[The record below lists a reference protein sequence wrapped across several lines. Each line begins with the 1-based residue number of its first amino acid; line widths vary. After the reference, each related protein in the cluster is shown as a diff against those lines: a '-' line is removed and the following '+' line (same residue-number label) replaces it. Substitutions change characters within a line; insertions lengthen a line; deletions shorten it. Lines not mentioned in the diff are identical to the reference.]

1 MFACGDTG
9 SAIASIDSALETGA
23 LDLGHLELIRS
34 WLPPSKRALLDLSE
48 PDAQS
53 GIETKVRLFLRSRRI
68 PFSVQVAISDV
79 GRVDLLVGDRLV
91 IELDG
96 RAFHTGTAFEED
108 RARDFELITRGYLV
122 LRISYRQVV
131 HDWDRTRA
139 GILALVARGEHRWRG
154 AGPFAPIPT
163 SVGPPAARNA

>member
-1 MFACGDTG
+1 MFACGDVG
-9 SAIASIDSALETGA
+9 SAIASVDSALETGVF
-23 LDLGHLELIRS
+23 DLGHLELIRS
-34 WLPPSKRALLDLSE
+34 WMPSSKRALLDLSD

-68 PFSVQVAISDV
+68 PFRAQVAIAGV
-79 GRVDLLVGDRLV
+79 GRVDLLVGDRFV

-96 RAFHTGTAFEED
+96 RAFHIGAAFEED
-108 RARDFELITRGYLV
+108 RARDFELITRGYVV
-122 LRISYRQVV
+122 LRLSYRQVV

-154 AGPFAPIPT
+154 GGPFAPIPG
-163 SVGPPAARNA
+163 SDRR